1 MSHRRIFVGPG
12 LNPMR
17 AGATDLT
24 RIADIVVPEIFSG
37 YVQTLTQEK
46 SRLVRSG
53 ALQVDATLS
62 ANLNGGG
69 LTFNEPFFND
79 LLSSDEH
86 QENISTDKGPD
97 STPDNITAATEVQI
111 RLSRNKSWGS
121 ADLTAALA
129 GTDPMNAIANRVA
142 DWRVRRLQHA
152 WIATMKGVFAM
163 GDTANA
169 TPGVGGASTHVQG
182 DMVFDLSKL
191 NSGTFKDGVT
201 NFNPSGFIAATGT
214 MGDSMEEL
222 SMVMMHSVVYQR
234 LQNLNLIDFIPDA
247 RGEVMIRQ
255 YMGREVIVDDG
266 MPFDLSTG
274 KYETWLFGSGATM
287 LGAGSPKVPV
297 AIKRK
302 EEANNGA
309 GEETLFNR
317 WEWIIHPVGH
327 AYAGPTTAK
336 GGPTNSILA
345 TGSSWKRVFAER
357 KQIKIARLV
366 TMEHAPI

>member
-1 MSHRRIFVGPG
+1 MSRIIVGPG
-12 LNPMR
+12 LRPMR
-17 AGATDLT
+17 NGATDLT
-24 RIADIVVPEIFSG
+24 RIADIVVPEIFAG

-53 ALQVDATLS
+53 ALVVDQRLND
-62 ANLNGGG
+62 NLAGGG

-79 LLSSDEH
+79 LLSSEDH
-86 QENISTDKGPD
+86 AENISTDKGPD

-152 WIATMKGVFAM
+152 WISTMKGVFAM
-163 GDTANA
+163 GDTANP
-169 TPGVGGASTHVQG
+169 TPGGNNSTHVKG
-182 DMVFDLSKL
+182 DMVFDLSVL
-191 NSGTFKDGVT
+191 NGGTFKDGVT

-247 RGEVMIRQ
+247 RGEVVIRQ
-255 YMGREVIVDDG
+255 YMGREVILDDS
-266 MPFDLSTG
+266 MPFDLTTG
-274 KYETWLFGSGATM
+274 KYETWLFGGGATA
-287 LGAGSPKVPV
+287 LGVGSPKVPV

-302 EEANNGA
+302 EEANQGA

-327 AYAGPTTAK
+327 AYAGPTTVK
-336 GGPTNSILA
+336 GGPTNSVLE
-345 TGSSWKRVFAER
+345 TGTSWKRVFAER

-366 TMEHAPI
+366 TMEHAPIP